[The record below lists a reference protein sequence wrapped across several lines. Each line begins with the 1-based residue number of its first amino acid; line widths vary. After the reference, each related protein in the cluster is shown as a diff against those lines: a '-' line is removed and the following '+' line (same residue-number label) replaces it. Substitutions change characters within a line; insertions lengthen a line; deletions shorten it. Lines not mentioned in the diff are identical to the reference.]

1 MAEQYSLFSTVYDM
15 FMDNVPYIE
24 WADSIEQT
32 LKKHGINEGIVLDL
46 GCGTGTLTKMLA
58 DKGYDMIGVDGSE
71 EMLLIAKEKDE
82 NTLFLCQDI
91 SEFELYGTVRA
102 VISTCDTLNYILDE
116 EELVN
121 TFKLV
126 NNYLEPDGIFVFD
139 MNAPEKYEEVLSDNV
154 FAENRDEA
162 SFIWDNF
169 YDEDEHINEYVLTL
183 FMKDDKSGLYKK
195 NEEYH
200 YQRNYSRDEIKGL
213 LDRAGLEIIENFEKD
228 LRMYYTVKVK
238 EGCKLGNIG

>member
-46 GCGTGTLTKMLA
+46 GCGTGTLAKMLS
-58 DKGYDMIGVDGSE
+58 DKGYDMIGVDSSE
-71 EMLLIAKEKDE
+71 EMLSIAREKDE

-102 VISTCDTLNYILDE
+102 IISTCDTLNYILDE

-169 YDEDEHINEYVLTL
+169 YDEDEHINEYVLRYL
-183 FMKDDKSGLYKK
+183 
-195 NEEYH
+195 
-200 YQRNYSRDEIKGL
+200 
-213 LDRAGLEIIENFEKD
+213 
-228 LRMYYTVKVK
+228 
-238 EGCKLGNIG
+238 

>member
-32 LKKHGINEGIVLDL
+32 LKKHGINDGIVLDL
-46 GCGTGTLTKMLA
+46 GCGTGTLTKMLS
-58 DKGYDMIGVDGSE
+58 DKGYDMIGVDSSE
-71 EMLLIAKEKDE
+71 EMLLIAREKDE

-102 VISTCDTLNYILDE
+102 IISTCDTLNYILDE

-195 NEEYH
+195 HEAYH

>member
-1 MAEQYSLFSTVYDM
+1 M
-15 FMDNVPYIE
+15 
-24 WADSIEQT
+24 
-32 LKKHGINEGIVLDL
+32 
-46 GCGTGTLTKMLA
+46 
-58 DKGYDMIGVDGSE
+58 
-71 EMLLIAKEKDE
+71 
-82 NTLFLCQDI
+82 
-91 SEFELYGTVRA
+91 
-102 VISTCDTLNYILDE
+102 DE

-195 NEEYH
+195 HEEYH
-200 YQRNYSRDEIKGL
+200 YQRNYLRDEIKEL

>member
-58 DKGYDMIGVDGSE
+58 DKGYDMIGVDSSE
-71 EMLLIAKEKDE
+71 EMLSIAKGKDD

-116 EELVN
+116 EELIN

-126 NNYLEPDGIFVFD
+126 NNYLEPGGIFVFD

-162 SFIWDNF
+162 S
-169 YDEDEHINEYVLTL
+169 
-183 FMKDDKSGLYKK
+183 
-195 NEEYH
+195 
-200 YQRNYSRDEIKGL
+200 
-213 LDRAGLEIIENFEKD
+213 
-228 LRMYYTVKVK
+228 
-238 EGCKLGNIG
+238 

>member
-24 WADSIEQT
+24 WADSIEQS
-32 LKKHGINEGIVLDL
+32 LKKHGINDGIVLDL
-46 GCGTGTLTKMLA
+46 GCGTGTLTKMLS
-58 DKGYDMIGVDGSE
+58 DKGYDMIGVDSSE
-71 EMLLIAKEKDE
+71 EMLSIAREKDE

-102 VISTCDTLNYILDE
+102 IISTCDTLNYILDE
-116 EELVN
+116 EELIN

-183 FMKDDKSGLYKK
+183 FLRDDKSGLYK
-195 NEEYH
+195 
-200 YQRNYSRDEIKGL
+200 
-213 LDRAGLEIIENFEKD
+213 
-228 LRMYYTVKVK
+228 
-238 EGCKLGNIG
+238 

>member
-58 DKGYDMIGVDGSE
+58 DKGYDMIGVDSSE
-71 EMLLIAKEKDE
+71 EMLSIAKGKDD

-116 EELVN
+116 EELLIHLSLSI
-121 TFKLV
+121 TILSPMA
-126 NNYLEPDGIFVFD
+126 YL
-139 MNAPEKYEEVLSDNV
+139 
-154 FAENRDEA
+154 
-162 SFIWDNF
+162 
-169 YDEDEHINEYVLTL
+169 
-183 FMKDDKSGLYKK
+183 
-195 NEEYH
+195 
-200 YQRNYSRDEIKGL
+200 YSI
-213 LDRAGLEIIENFEKD
+213 
-228 LRMYYTVKVK
+228 
-238 EGCKLGNIG
+238 

>member
-1 MAEQYSLFSTVYDM
+1 MAEQYSDFSTVYDM
-15 FMDNVPYIE
+15 FMDNVPYDE
-24 WADSIEQT
+24 WAESIEHT
-32 LKKHGINEGIVLDL
+32 LKEHGINDGIVLDL
-46 GCGTGTLTKMLA
+46 GCGTGTLTKMIS
-58 DKGYDMIGVDGSE
+58 DKGYDMIGVDSSE
-71 EMLLIAKEKDE
+71 EMLLLAKEKDE

-162 SFIWDNF
+162 SFIWDNI
-169 YDEDEHINEYVLTL
+169 YDENEHINEYVLTL
-183 FMKDDKSGLYKK
+183 FIEEESGLYRKY
-195 NEEYH
+195 EEYH
-200 YQRNYSRDEIKGL
+200 YQRCYFRDEIKTL
-213 LDRAGLEIIENFEKD
+213 LDKAGLEIIAKTEKD

>member
-24 WADSIEQT
+24 WADGIEQT

-58 DKGYDMIGVDGSE
+58 DKGYDMIGIDGSE
-71 EMLLIAKEKDE
+71 EMLLIAREKDE

-116 EELVN
+116 EELIN

-126 NNYLEPDGIFVFD
+126 NNYLEPGGIFVFD

-183 FMKDDKSGLYKK
+183 FMRDDKSGLYKK
-195 NEEYH
+195 HEEYH
-200 YQRNYSRDEIKGL
+200 YQRNYLRDEIKEL

>member
-32 LKKHGINEGIVLDL
+32 LKKHGINDGIVLDL

-58 DKGYDMIGVDGSE
+58 DKGYDMIGIDGSE
-71 EMLLIAKEKDE
+71 EMLLIAREKDE

-102 VISTCDTLNYILDE
+102 IISTCDTLNYILDE

-183 FMKDDKSGLYKK
+183 FMKEDKAGLYKK
-195 NEEYH
+195 HEEYH

>member
-24 WADSIEQT
+24 WADNIEQT

-58 DKGYDMIGVDGSE
+58 DKGYDMIGIDGSE
-71 EMLLIAKEKDE
+71 EMLLIAREKDE

-102 VISTCDTLNYILDE
+102 IISTCDTLNYILDE

-183 FMKDDKSGLYKK
+183 FMKDDKSGQYKK
-195 NEEYH
+195 HEEYH
-200 YQRNYSRDEIKGL
+200 YQRNYLRDEIKEL